1 MTYDKYKFKPYDS
14 IYPKLYK
21 KEEADLRKALIKTAR
36 IEHVGSTAVKGL
48 GGKGIIDILIF
59 VKEKQITRCLQQLV
73 EIGYEYKPDHIGD
86 DKRKF
91 FQKRII
97 NKGNERRIHVHLT
110 TDKGFL
116 NSFIA
121 FRDYLRKDKK
131 TMEKYS
137 KIKKQGSKIAKM
149 DKLKY
154 ANHKSSFLKETIK
167 KALKEKE

>member
-21 KEEADLRKALIKTAR
+21 KEVAKLRKTLIRTAR
-36 IEHVGSTAVKGL
+36 IEHIGSTAVKCL

-73 EIGYEYKPDHIGD
+73 EIGYEYKSNHIED

-91 FQKRII
+91 FQKII
-97 NKGNERRIHVHLT
+97 IRKGKERRIHVHLT
-110 TDKGFL
+110 ADEGFL
-116 NSFIA
+116 SSFIA
-121 FRDYLRKDKK
+121 FRDYLRKNKK
-131 TMEKYS
+131 AREGYA
-137 KIKKQGSKIAKM
+137 KIKKQGSKLAKG

-154 ANHKSSFLKETIK
+154 ANHKLSFLKETIK